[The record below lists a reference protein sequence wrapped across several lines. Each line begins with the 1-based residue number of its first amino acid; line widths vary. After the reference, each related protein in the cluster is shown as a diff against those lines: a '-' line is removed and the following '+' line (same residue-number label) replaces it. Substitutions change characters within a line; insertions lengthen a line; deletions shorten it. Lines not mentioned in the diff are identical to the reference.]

1 MNDKNIQVLKDAL
14 HELLTEAN
22 NKDISADEWLETQ
35 EKIDNLI
42 LSLSPLIQEDRD
54 WMEELNK

>member
-1 MNDKNIQVLKDAL
+1 MNSNNIDVLKDAL
-14 HELLTEAN
+14 HELLTKAS
-22 NKDISADEWLETQ
+22 KHDISADEWMDTQ